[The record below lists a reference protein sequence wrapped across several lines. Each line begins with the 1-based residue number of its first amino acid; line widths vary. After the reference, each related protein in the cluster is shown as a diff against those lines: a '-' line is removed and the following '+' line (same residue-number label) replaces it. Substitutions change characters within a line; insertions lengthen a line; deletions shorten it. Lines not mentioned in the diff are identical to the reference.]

1 MPGPP
6 WMSVVV
12 LALACVIITTMGQE
26 EFRIVPENLVE
37 QIAPEEPRTVSI
49 TRECF
54 EKSCMN
60 GGGHKECRLNKMPCA
75 TQHAVP
81 WSVFLDPDTHHQRLL
96 ASDEP
101 ATGGLVGLTVHKK
114 PLNPNTAVKMP
125 GVPKVA
131 PPKLVAQLKKQDKLL
146 NHIAKLESAMLK
158 KHADHAG
165 SRKSWLALEDRV
177 LKMPAGP
184 NKLKSENLLL
194 KLAKEMSQED
204 MVKGATKADDEEAD
218 DEKAN
223 ESDQPTAIVK
233 KAMDSDGAKDDGI
246 VAAIKKI
253 PGGRAIVKKVLVAKM
268 RAAAQAQEKADRGN
282 PQAEARDHLADE
294 MAPKFVKAMM
304 AKIMPEARGEKS
316 TKTIDGIPVG
326 HRKCFERACISR
338 DADGN
343 CAAAVISCGDANGNK
358 PKKMGRL
365 SQKEALKAAQKDMGP
380 MLKGLQDTAAHGST
394 LAQLQGLVHESEAQ
408 EDARDGFLSRLSKED
423 SI

>member
-1 MPGPP
+1 MP
-6 WMSVVV
+6 
-12 LALACVIITTMGQE
+12 LAFVCFVTT
-26 EFRIVPENLVE
+26 
-37 QIAPEEPRTVSI
+37 
-49 TRECF
+49 
-54 EKSCMN
+54 
-60 GGGHKECRLNKMPCA
+60 
-75 TQHAVP
+75 
-81 WSVFLDPDTHHQRLL
+81 
-96 ASDEP
+96 P
-101 ATGGLVGLTVHKK
+101 AH
-114 PLNPNTAVKMP
+114 
-125 GVPKVA
+125 
-131 PPKLVAQLKKQDKLL
+131 
-146 NHIAKLESAMLK
+146 
-158 KHADHAG
+158 
-165 SRKSWLALEDRV
+165 
-177 LKMPAGP
+177 
-184 NKLKSENLLL
+184 
-194 KLAKEMSQED
+194 
-204 MVKGATKADDEEAD
+204 
-218 DEKAN
+218 
-223 ESDQPTAIVK
+223 QPTAIVK
-233 KAMDSDGAKDDGI
+233 KAVDSDGAKDDGI
-246 VAAIKKI
+246 AAAINKI

-304 AKIMPEARGEKS
+304 AKIMPKARGEKS

-380 MLKGLQDTAAHGST
+380 LLKGLKDTAAQGST